1 MEDKYIS
8 IQKIAELKGLKS
20 TRSIRNNLSKYIY
33 REVKVKGGTSYEIL
47 VTSLEPELQHRLM
60 DEDKFHHLV
69 PLNNKTAS
77 FVTEKAQ
84 LTALARVDLIKGF
97 QNFRTIVRDLLD
109 RVGITF
115 Y

>member
-1 MEDKYIS
+1 MEDKYIP
-8 IQKIAELKGLKS
+8 IQKIAKLKGLKS

-47 VTSLEPELQHRLM
+47 VTSLEPELQHILM
-60 DEDKFHHLV
+60 DEDKFHPLV
-69 PLNNKTAS
+69 PLNNKAAS

-97 QNFRTIVRDLLD
+97 QISEQGLKLEKKPCKIF
-109 RVGITF
+109 
-115 Y
+115 

>member
-1 MEDKYIS
+1 MEDKYIP

-20 TRSIRNNLSKYIY
+20 TRSIRNNLSKYVY

-47 VTSLEPELQHRLM
+47 VTSLEPELQHKLLN
-60 DEDKFHHLV
+60 EDKFHPLV
-69 PLNNKTAS
+69 PLNNKAVS

-97 QNFRTIVRDLLD
+97 QNFRTRFKT
-109 RVGITF
+109 RKTS
-115 Y
+115 